1 MTFNQLENL
10 NGKTVVIAGGCG
22 QVGFESAKQLAKHGA
37 KIIAL
42 VRRELETAQ
51 SMMDTLGNGS
61 YAILASITDTNS
73 IKLAANEIKLK
84 EGKCDIL
91 INAAGVTRS
100 VPPTQDLSDELFD
113 EIVDTNLK
121 GVYITIR
128 EFKKLLSVSG
138 DSLIINMSSVA
149 GSRASQ
155 SNLAYGA
162 AKAGVD
168 LITKT
173 LAKALAPSI
182 RIVGIAPSFLENP
195 TSGAT
200 KPPGANERI
209 ALNSPLQ
216 RVGNASDIASTI
228 VCIAMNLRF
237 ITGQTITVDGGFT
250 L

>member
-51 SMMDTLGNGS
+51 LMMDTLGNGS

-200 KPPGANERI
+200 KPQGANERI